1 MLVFPHMENND
12 QPGNAARVQFGE
24 HGLMGKVENDSIVTI
39 ATKIDK
45 LLSSNK
51 LKLRKN
57 EDLDEPINGNNYS
70 VFDQITK

>member
-1 MLVFPHMENND
+1 MLLGYNL
-12 QPGNAARVQFGE
+12 GNMV
-24 HGLMGKVENDSIVTI
+24 LMGKVENDSIVTI